1 MGTMAI
7 ICNSKQLEHILKDFE
22 DASVPV
28 ETSYGSFHKG
38 KTELK
43 IHYDDADDGI
53 VAGIVKYR
61 MRNNETEN

>member
-1 MGTMAI
+1 MI
-7 ICNSKQLEHILKDFE
+7 IQCNGRQLQSILKDFE

-28 ETSYGSFHKG
+28 ETAYGRMHKG

-43 IHYDDADDGI
+43 MYYDDQDDGI

-61 MRNNETEN
+61 MKINERK